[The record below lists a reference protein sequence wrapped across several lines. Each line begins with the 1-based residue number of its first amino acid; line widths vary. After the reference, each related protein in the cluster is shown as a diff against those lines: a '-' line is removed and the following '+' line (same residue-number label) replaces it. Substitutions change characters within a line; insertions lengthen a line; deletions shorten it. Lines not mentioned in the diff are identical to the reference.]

1 MIAATLLQGRFFDA
15 AFGLAQ
21 NDNVGNAEGTTGER
35 FFSFQGYGK
44 SITGGSEGSGSPVGY
59 PAKQEATRTSQ
70 PKRAASALQ
79 ARAVTIEVADRDPQS
94 HFLRK
99 Q

>member
-1 MIAATLLQGRFFDA
+1 MNNGGKNSSYQEL
-15 AFGLAQ
+15 
-21 NDNVGNAEGTTGER
+21 
-35 FFSFQGYGK
+35 FSLNEKEEESGK